1 MADGNFEEYQ
11 GQKIADSIYH
21 GADGSYRWAYE
32 FDMLKNPAILIT
44 TMKVLLLS
52 FGIVMAFMLIVQ
64 LIDSTLDSLSEYLG
78 FFGPFFILLGVF
90 MVLGVIAY
98 LIVAASYGWK
108 YMVLFTMDENQIEHR
123 QMKSQ
128 FNKARAMGWVTAA
141 AGILAGRPGTAG
153 AGILA
158 ATRSASVSVL
168 ENVRVIKAV
177 RGRNTIYVNQL
188 LEHNQ
193 VYADGADFD
202 FVLDY
207 LIKHCPNAKVR

>member
-128 FNKARAMGWVTAA
+128 FNRASAMGWVTAA

-153 AGILA
+153 AGVLA
-158 ATRSASVSVL
+158 ATRSASTSVL

-193 VYADGADFD
+193 IYADGADFD
-202 FVLDY
+202 FVLDF

>member
-1 MADGNFEEYQ
+1 M
-11 GQKIADSIYH
+11 
-21 GADGSYRWAYE
+21 
-32 FDMLKNPAILIT
+32 
-44 TMKVLLLS
+44 V
-52 FGIVMAFMLIVQ
+52 FMLLVQ

-90 MVLGVIAY
+90 MVIGVIAY

-108 YMVLFTMDENQIEHR
+108 YMVLFTMDEKQIEHR

-128 FNKARAMGWVTAA
+128 FNKASAMGWLTAA

-158 ATRSASVSVL
+158 ATRSASTSVL

-193 VYADGADFD
+193 IYADGADFD
-202 FVLDY
+202 FVLDF